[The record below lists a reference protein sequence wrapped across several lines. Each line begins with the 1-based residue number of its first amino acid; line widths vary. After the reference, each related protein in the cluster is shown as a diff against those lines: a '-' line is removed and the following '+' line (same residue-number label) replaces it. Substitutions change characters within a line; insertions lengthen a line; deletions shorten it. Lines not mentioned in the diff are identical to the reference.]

1 MIVCRRFGGLVLI
14 RQIDHAELSGVFA
27 RHWGNDRFDPPS
39 PHESVC
45 LGAARHDDGWLE
57 PDERPLFD
65 GRTRRPLH
73 FPDVDPRQHS
83 RFYRTGVER
92 VIAMDPYAGLLVSMH
107 ATGLYRRWRGARLT
121 DELRPIVEAFIAEQE
136 ALQARLARRI
146 PGRGQQRSEFERNLA
161 YHYGLL
167 QVWDRLSLFA
177 CMTDLDAPAEG
188 RLFPVPPSPGGGEV
202 AITIRTRGNRAAA
215 LDPYPFDEPR
225 LDLSVAYRLI
235 PDREYAGEEDVRTAL
250 RDAREDRIECTFAPA
265 GDG

>member
-92 VIAMDPYAGLLVSMH
+92 VMAMDPYAGLLVSMH

-146 PGRGQQRSEFERNLA
+146 LGRGQQRSEFERDVRHN
-161 YHYGLL
+161 YELL
-167 QVWDRLSLFA
+167 QVWDRLSLFV
-177 CMTDLDAPAEG
+177 CMTDLDAPAGG
-188 RLFPVPPSPGGGEV
+188 RLSPVPLSPTGGTVEISV
-202 AITIRTRGNRAAA
+202 RTRGNQVVA
-215 LDPYPFDEPR
+215 LDPYPFGDPR
-225 LDLSVAYRLI
+225 LDLSVPYRLI
-235 PDREYAGEEDVRTAL
+235 PDREYAGEEEVRTAL
-250 RDAREDRIECTFAPA
+250 GDAREDRIEFAFALGVP
-265 GDG
+265 G